1 MNNILFLINYKNY
14 AGTCVSFCYQFLNQ
28 EKPAL
33 LVSLF
38 DDYATKDIYYHYFI
52 GHTNNLK
59 FVLNETNVI
68 KNILSSYP
76 NYSWYVLLSPSV
88 LYDKEFILEA
98 ENIIKNA
105 KDKEFNCYPYNEKN
119 NIENLS
125 VIISKD
131 KLTEY
136 LRENLDIAKI
146 QTRIRTN
153 QEIKKTPLL
162 KAVSVN
168 LAIEYKDQPTLYEDN
183 LCIFAKFLGSSDL
196 IDSMVYINKINNRV
210 YNIANNFAGNYM
222 VLSDGMVRIAWN
234 KSVQENIKYWLN
246 PITKEYMPI

>member
-1 MNNILFLINYKNY
+1 MNNILFLINYKKY
-14 AGTCVSFCYQFLNQ
+14 AGTCASFCYQFLNQ

-38 DDYATKDIYYHYFI
+38 DNYVTRDIYYHYFI
-52 GHTNNLK
+52 DNTNNLK
-59 FVLNETNVI
+59 FVLNEKNAI

-76 NYSWYVLLSPSV
+76 NYSWYVLLSPFV
-88 LYDKEFILEA
+88 LYDKEFILEV

-105 KDKEFNCYPYNEKN
+105 KDKEFNCYPHNEKN

-136 LRENLDIAKI
+136 LRENLDIVKI
-146 QTRIRTN
+146 QTSIRIN

-168 LAIEYKDQPTLYEDN
+168 LAIEYKDQPTFYEDN
-183 LCIFAKFLGSSDL
+183 LCIFAKFLGSSGL
-196 IDSMVYINKINNRV
+196 VDSVVYINKINNRT
-210 YNIANNFAGNYM
+210 YNVANNLAGSCM
-222 VLSDGMVRIAWN
+222 ILSDSTIQVSWN
-234 KSVQENIKYWLN
+234 DPAQESIKYWLN
-246 PITKEYMPI
+246 PITKEYTPI